1 MVWIVYI
8 SNNVSVGAPEAAIR
22 KKEKKKKKK
31 VMLNILFGKKSEVR
45 RGQGLNTFTDFVML
59 ALM

>member
-1 MVWIVYI
+1 M
-8 SNNVSVGAPEAAIR
+8 SVPEPEKLLSKI
-22 KKEKKKKKK
+22 KKRK

-45 RGQGLNTFTDFVML
+45 RGQGLNAFTDSVML